1 MWDVKAE
8 RKQNRGKNMVE
19 SLKISE
25 LKNVIEGLLEK
36 CNPRGEVAVISSQYG
51 IDVFLGTLNIEL
63 EHEVILDEKDIIE
76 PEEYGGNFKV
86 FVCKCTV
93 CDEESYI
100 IRTEKNN
107 KLGGDHPLNI
117 VEVVSGVNFREKYR
131 LKDDDEVFVDIY

>member
-1 MWDVKAE
+1 MWSQNGT
-8 RKQNRGKNMVE
+8 RKGDIMKHRGKVK
-19 SLKISE
+19 S
-25 LKNVIEGLLEK
+25 GL
-36 CNPRGEVAVISSQYG
+36 GEAAMWMGMAKDIFKKKYG

-107 KLGGDHPLNI
+107 ELGGDHPLNI

-131 LKDDDEVFVDIY
+131 LKDDDEVWVEI